1 MDFKFESKSIQR
13 LLEVA
18 ATDIC
23 EIEYCSEKFQIH
35 YYAAIAFSGKIHT
48 ISKTDPST
56 RKFSIEGDL
65 IDKTHISFAQ
75 EFFSKGTIS
84 SSFGI
89 DEITDI
95 YKFAKSFDFEDL
107 LSYVPNYLNQ
117 IPTYLVKQ
125 NLSSIFKIFTN
136 IGVQSTQAL
145 NYVLQNFYWMPFKDL
160 LSIFP
165 SIDNDSII
173 HIFTA
178 YNLAVKN
185 ENQVAYLLLKLAE
198 QDIKYSKYF
207 ELINLEWMT
216 PKYITMLNN
225 FARENKLYNSQ
236 SYFYRLLE
244 QIADQQKQ
252 IIMFNPLYPRKWGH
266 IQKKIYHIGSYQKTA
281 SLFNIFVFSF
291 KCPTHNAEF
300 KSNLPE
306 YNNTNYAYPEF
317 YIQNP
322 YSSAYSC
329 ELSYVDSE
337 IEVLDQSDQST
348 PKS

>member
-23 EIEYCSEKFQIH
+23 EIEYCGEKFQIN

-48 ISKTDPST
+48 ISKTDPSS

-84 SSFGI
+84 SSFGV

-95 YKFAKSFDFEDL
+95 YKFAKSFEFEDL
-107 LSYVPNYLNQ
+107 LSYVPNYLDQ
-117 IPTYLVKQ
+117 MPMILEYL
-125 NLSSIFKIFTN
+125 SPIFKIFTN
-136 IGVQSTQAL
+136 ISVKSTEAL
-145 NYVLQNFYWMPFKDL
+145 NYILQNFYWMSFKDL

-173 HIFTA
+173 DIFTS
-178 YNLAVKN
+178 YDLAVKN

-216 PKYITMLNN
+216 PKYIDMLNN
-225 FARENKLYNSQ
+225 FVMDNDLYDSE
-236 SYFYRLLE
+236 SYFYRLLDR
-244 QIADQQKQ
+244 IADQQKQ
-252 IIMFNPLYPRKWGH
+252 IIMPNQAYPRTWGQ
-266 IQKKIYHIGSYQKTA
+266 IQNRIYNIGPNQKTA
-281 SLFNIFVFSF
+281 SLSNIFVFSF
-291 KCPTHNAEF
+291 QCPTNKVEF
-300 KSNLPE
+300 KSNIPE

-317 YIQNP
+317 YIRNP
-322 YSSAYSC
+322 YNYTYPC

-337 IEVLDQSDQST
+337 IEVLDQSDQSA